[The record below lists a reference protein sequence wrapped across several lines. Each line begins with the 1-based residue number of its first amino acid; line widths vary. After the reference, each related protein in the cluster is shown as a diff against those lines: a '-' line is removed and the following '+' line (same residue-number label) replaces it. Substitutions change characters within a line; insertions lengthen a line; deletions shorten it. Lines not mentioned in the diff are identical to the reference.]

1 MTSRKL
7 GRVVGHGQAVG
18 NRQAEGN
25 GWAVGDGRVMGNRRA
40 VGDRRSAT
48 LPQEI
53 ATLLRAGQ
61 KLDINK
67 PLSNTYP
74 YFDSVGG
81 HLQVQILSNFCP
93 DAGFLDSK

>member
-1 MTSRKL
+1 M
-7 GRVVGHGQAVG
+7 GI
-18 NRQAEGN
+18 RQAEGN
-25 GWAVGDGRVMGNRRA
+25 GPAVGDGLVMGNRWAVGDG
-40 VGDRRSAT
+40 RSAT

-61 KLDINK
+61 KLDISK
-67 PLSNTYP
+67 TLSNTYP

-93 DAGFLDSK
+93 DAGFLDGKLKCKHFQNLS